1 MENFD
6 FLKLGEVPE
15 VDKLL
20 DTDTVL
26 AVRDGEVYRVPKGQV
41 GGAGGYLIVP
51 EEDEIIEERDNV
63 FWITTPCQ
71 EAFDVI
77 RAGGNVTIAMDES
90 GTLLYMSLLGAVIMD
105 GSGFG
110 LSGDVM
116 EGWSYGLGDDLMFA
130 FTNGQAVPAETSATA
145 LSADNSP
152 LSKLRSKLGGGAN
165 AVV

>member
-41 GGAGGYLIVP
+41 GGAGGYLLQVANDEL
-51 EEDEIIEERDNV
+51 EEIDNI
-63 FWITTPCQ
+63 FYITTPCQ

-77 RAGGNVTIAMDES
+77 RAGGNVTIALDES
-90 GTLLYMSLLGAVIMD
+90 GTLIYTSLISAIIFEAAEDFDTEVI
-105 GSGFG
+105 
-110 LSGDVM
+110 
-116 EGWSYGLGDDLMFA
+116 LGDIATFGEFISVIL
-130 FTNGQAVPAETSATA
+130 TNGQAVPAETSATA